1 MVLHE
6 AMDGDGRQRA
16 DATFSG
22 GGVKC
27 IALLGALAELERYW
41 RWERVAGTSG
51 GAIVAAFVAAGM
63 SAQEVREVLERVHLG
78 ELTDL
83 RWEGPLERWTS
94 RLVRLALSPL
104 RALPPLRRVTAGLS
118 LVAHNPLGFFL
129 EFGIYSGRR
138 LVELVEGNLPPGVR
152 TFGDL
157 LYDPTA
163 PKTGPGARR
172 RYRLQVV
179 AADITAHSLLVLP
192 QDVASFGYDPDQM
205 PIALALRMSASV
217 PVLFT
222 PVPLVD
228 RKSGRTHLIVDGSVL
243 SNYPLWLLDPPAGE
257 EPSWPA
263 LGLTIC
269 PRAPDDCVAL
279 PGDVHEVRD
288 VGQFLEALW
297 HSMASALDRAYL
309 SQGHWE
315 RTVAIDTVELPP
327 IRFDLRPQ
335 EKERLWQAGAEAA
348 RRFMARWGDP
358 AEGFQRWKALYGPR
372 GQATA
377 TSFP

>member
-1 MVLHE
+1 
-6 AMDGDGRQRA
+6 MDERQRA
-16 DATFSG
+16 DAAFSG

-27 IALLGALAELERYW
+27 IALLGALSELERYW

-63 SAQEVREVLERVHLG
+63 SAREVRDVLGRVRLG
-78 ELTDL
+78 DLTDL
-83 RWEGPLERWTS
+83 RWEGRLERWTS

-104 RALPPLRRVTAGLS
+104 RALPPLRRATSGLS

-138 LVELVEGNLPPGVR
+138 LAELVDENLPPGVR

-163 PKTGPGARR
+163 PKVGPGSRR

-192 QDVASFGYDPDQM
+192 QDVARFGYDPDQM
-205 PIALALRMSASV
+205 SIALALRMSASV

-228 RKSGRTHLIVDGSVL
+228 KGSGRTHLVVDGSVL

-257 EPSWPA
+257 EPAWPA

-269 PRAPDDCVAL
+269 PQTAEDCTTC
-279 PGDVHEVRD
+279 PGEVHEVQD
-288 VGQFLEALW
+288 VSQFLEALW

-309 SQGHWE
+309 SRGHWE
-315 RTVAIDTVELPP
+315 RTVAIDCLDLPST
-327 IRFDLRPQ
+327 RFDLGPEER
-335 EKERLWQAGAEAA
+335 ERLWQAGAEAA

-358 AEGFQRWKALYGPR
+358 AEGFARWKALYGPHR
-372 GQATA
+372 QTTA
-377 TSFP
+377 APAP

>member
-1 MVLHE
+1 LAE
-6 AMDGDGRQRA
+6 RQRA
-16 DATFSG
+16 DAAFSG

-63 SAQEVREVLERVHLG
+63 SAQEVRAVLERVRLG

-83 RWEGPLERWTS
+83 RWEGRLERWTS

-104 RALPPLRRVTAGLS
+104 RALPPLHRAASGLS

-138 LVELVEGNLPPGVR
+138 LLALLEENLPPGVR

-179 AADITAHSLLVLP
+179 AADITAHRLLVLP
-192 QDVASFGYDPDQM
+192 QDVARFGYDPDQL

-228 RKSGRTHLIVDGSVL
+228 LASGRTHLIVDGSVL

-257 EPSWPA
+257 EPAWPV
-263 LGLTIC
+263 LGLAVC
-269 PRAPDDCVAL
+269 PHGPDDC
-279 PGDVHEVRD
+279 PTCPEQVHEVQE

-309 SQGHWE
+309 SQGHRE
-315 RTVAIDTVELPP
+315 RTVAIDCLDLPAT
-327 IRFDLRPQ
+327 RFDLGPQ
-335 EKERLWQAGAEAA
+335 ERERLWQAGAEAA

-358 AEGFQRWKALYGPR
+358 AEGFQRWKARYGPR

-377 TSFP
+377 PSPL